1 MPSSNYFYSCLRLCF
16 QLPNW
21 VKWGIVLFICS
32 IYSILFYNLFVSPT
46 GFRWRAIYGD
56 PDYPAGYTIHGIDV
70 SRYQGSINWNRLRN
84 AMIERSPIR
93 FIIIKS
99 TGGDLLILSEPWPR
113 NNKLVYVRSSYCSK
127 SDMHHV

>member
-99 TGGDLLILSEPWPR
+99 LREETI
-113 NNKLVYVRSSYCSK
+113 
-127 SDMHHV
+127 